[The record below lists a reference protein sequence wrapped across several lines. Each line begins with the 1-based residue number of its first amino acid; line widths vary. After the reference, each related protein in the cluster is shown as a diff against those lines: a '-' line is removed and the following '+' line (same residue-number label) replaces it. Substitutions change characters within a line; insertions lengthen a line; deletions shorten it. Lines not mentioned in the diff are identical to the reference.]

1 MDDLEGQ
8 IREVLG
14 DPAQMAQIMSLAQS
28 LMGSGG
34 EGKQPET
41 PPEKTESGLL
51 GKIGDLMKQQG
62 GQNDQQALLRAL
74 RPYLSEKRQH
84 KVDRALQIT
93 RLAHLAKLA
102 LEGMGGSGDA

>member
-28 LMGSGG
+28 LMGEGGG
-34 EGKQPET
+34 EQQPDP
-41 PPEKTESGLL
+41 PPEKAETGLL
-51 GKIGDLMKQQG
+51 GKLGGLMKPSG
-62 GQNDQQALLRAL
+62 GQSDQQALLRAL
-74 RPYLSEKRQH
+74 RPYLSEKRQR

-93 RLAHLAKLA
+93 RMAHLAKLA